1 MQKPIGSV
9 ILLLLATGCSWQQG
23 NETTTANETSNGV
36 DYRQRVADMPE
47 GPRNALLLRAIVG
60 AQLPC
65 HQIET
70 ATLGTDS
77 SGAPAWN
84 VHCADGHD
92 RTVIIA
98 GDGTARILDADP
110 APGAGNLNKQ

>member
-1 MQKPIGSV
+1 MRKLMGSA
-9 ILLLLATGCSWQQG
+9 ILLLLAAGCSWQQG
-23 NETTTANETSNGV
+23 NESTPAANQTSEGV

-110 APGAGNLNKQ
+110 APGAGGNSQ